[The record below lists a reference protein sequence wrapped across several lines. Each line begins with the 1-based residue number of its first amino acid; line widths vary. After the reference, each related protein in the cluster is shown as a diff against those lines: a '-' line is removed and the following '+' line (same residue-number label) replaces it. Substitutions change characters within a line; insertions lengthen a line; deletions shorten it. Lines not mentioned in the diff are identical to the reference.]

1 MRKIAKVPVVM
12 QMEATE
18 CGAASLAMVLAYF
31 GRWLPLEQ
39 VRLDCGVGRDGSNA
53 GNLLKAARTYGLK
66 AQGYR
71 CSLDGVKKMSFP
83 LIVHWNFNHF
93 VVLCGFKKE
102 QAVLCD
108 PGRGRVTV
116 TMKEF
121 DEAFTGI
128 ALTFEKSEAFTPGG
142 RPRSI
147 LVFVRSRLH
156 SALGPFLFVAA
167 ITFLIAVAGM
177 AAPVFSRIFMDEI
190 LSGKNAAW
198 LTPFLAALG
207 ALFLFQTAVSL
218 LQTVCLLKIRGK
230 LAVSANSGF
239 MWHVLRLPIEF
250 FSQRYAGDI
259 AQRQQSNEGIAETLI
274 AHLAPMA
281 LNLAMLFFYFFVMLQ
296 YSPLLTVIGL
306 FTAVLNLA
314 VTQYVSGK
322 RINLARAQMR
332 DAGKL
337 AATALSGI
345 EMIETIK
352 ASGAENGFFER
363 WSGLNAS
370 VNSAEVG
377 FAKLGST
384 LGILPTLLTG
394 LANLTVIL
402 LGAALIMKGRFT
414 VGMLLAFQGF
424 LSAFMSPVDA
434 LLTVGQKFQE
444 MRTSM
449 ERVEDVMNYPADVE
463 YDEESE
469 TETKEADGQDHKEAA
484 KGLPSFEK
492 LRGRLELRDITFGY
506 SRLAPPLIR
515 DFSLTLPPGGTVAL
529 VGSSGCGKSTLA
541 KLMSGFYQPWGGEI
555 RYDGKLR
562 SEIPRMVFTGSLA
575 VVDQDVILFED
586 SITENI
592 RIWDKSIED
601 FEIIMAARDAQI
613 HEDIMSREGGYG
625 VIVRENGK
633 NFSGGQCQ
641 RLEIARVL
649 AQDPTIVI
657 LDEATSALDA
667 RTEFEVIHSIR
678 ERGITCVIVAHRLS
692 TIRDCDEIIV
702 LEDGCVVERGTH
714 EELYAKGGA
723 YSRLISTE

>member
-394 LANLTVIL
+394 LANMTVIL

-434 LLTVGQKFQE
+434 LLTVGQQFQE

-492 LRGRLELRDITFGY
+492 LRGRLEIRDITFGY

-541 KLMSGFYQPWGGEI
+541 KLMSGLYQPWGGEI

>member
-93 VVLCGFKKE
+93 VVLGGFKKE

-116 TMKEF
+116 SMKEF

-177 AAPVFSRIFMDEI
+177 AAPVFSRIFMDDI

-394 LANLTVIL
+394 LANMTVIL

-541 KLMSGFYQPWGGEI
+541 KLMSGLYQPWGGEI